1 MSVATLLP
9 WSVISVSGP
18 DASMFLQ
25 GQVTTDM
32 RELSAGQSRPGCLLN
47 LKGRIETNF
56 YICPQDDGF
65 LMVVHNSLQDSAITR
80 LKKYGVFSKVDI
92 SASSLNVVGYLG
104 SISAEIALPNNSNEY
119 ITEQGQYWLRLHGD
133 ARFLRLCQP
142 EQLEPTITA
151 DTDDVTSWLADS
163 IAAGD
168 WLIDASA
175 QGLYQPQEL
184 DAHELQGVSYQKGC
198 YLGQEI
204 VARLYFRGQL
214 KSSLKCLKS
223 TTLST
228 EEIAAKQI
236 VTANGQSVGEVVA
249 AIGSAGLVL
258 AIVRNEHNEVEIT
271 LANGETT
278 HWQAQAFIR

>member
-18 DASMFLQ
+18 DASTFLQ

-56 YICPQDDGF
+56 YLCPQDDGF
-65 LMVVHNSLQDSAITR
+65 LMVVHNSLQESAITR

-92 SASSLNVVGYLG
+92 TASPLSVVGYLDLV
-104 SISAEIALPNNSNEY
+104 STEITLPNHCNEC
-119 ITEQGQYWLRLHGD
+119 ISEHGEYWLRLHGE
-133 ARFLRLCQP
+133 ARFLRLCHP
-142 EQLEPTITA
+142 EKLTPELMSDASGLAT
-151 DTDDVTSWLADS
+151 WLAAS
-163 IAAGD
+163 ITAGD

-223 TTLST
+223 AAVDATD
-228 EEIAAKQI
+228 IAPNQVI
-236 VTANGQSVGEVVA
+236 TVNEQSVGEVVA
-249 AIGSAGLVL
+249 AVGSAGLVL
-258 AIVRNEHNEVEIT
+258 AIVRNEHNEVQIA
-271 LANGETT
+271 LASGDIS
-278 HWQAQAFIR
+278 HWQAQEFIR

>member
-1 MSVATLLP
+1 MSIATLLP

-18 DASMFLQ
+18 DASTFLQ

-56 YICPQDDGF
+56 YLCPQESGY
-65 LMVVHNSLQDSAITR
+65 LMVLHKSLQDSAITR
-80 LKKYGVFSKVDI
+80 LKKYGVFSKVNI
-92 SASSLNVVGYLG
+92 TASPLNVVGYLG
-104 SISAEIALPNNSNEY
+104 LVSTEINLPNNSNEY
-119 ITEQGQYWLRLHGD
+119 ITEQGQYWMRLHGE

-142 EQLEPTITA
+142 EQLTPELLA
-151 DTDDVTSWLADS
+151 DESGLESWLAAS
-163 IAAGD
+163 IKTGD

-223 TTLST
+223 TTLDAAD
-228 EEIAAKQI
+228 IAPKQVI
-236 VTANGQSVGEVVA
+236 TANEQSVGEVVA
-249 AIGSAGLVL
+249 AVGSAGLVL
-258 AIVRNEHNEVEIT
+258 AIVRNEHNEVQIP
-271 LANGETT
+271 LANGDIS
-278 HWQAQAFIR
+278 HWQAQAFMR

>member
-1 MSVATLLP
+1 MSIATLLP

-18 DASMFLQ
+18 DASTFLQ

-56 YICPQDDGF
+56 YICPQDNGF

-92 SASSLNVVGYLG
+92 TASSLKVVGYLG
-104 SISAEIALPNNSNEY
+104 KVSDELALPNNSNES
-119 ITEQGQYWLRLHGD
+119 IAEQGQYWLRLHGD

-142 EQLEPTITA
+142 EQLEPKIKA
-151 DTDDVTSWLADS
+151 DMGDLTRWLAAS

-223 TTLST
+223 TALNTAD
-228 EEIAAKQI
+228 IAPQQVI
-236 VTANGQSVGEVVA
+236 TANGQSVGEVVA
-249 AIGSAGLVL
+249 AIGSTGLAL
-258 AIVRNEHNEVEIT
+258 AIVRNEYNEVEIT

-278 HWQAQAFIR
+278 HWQAHAFVR

>member
-9 WSVISVSGP
+9 WSVISVTGP
-18 DASMFLQ
+18 DASTFLQ

-56 YICPQDDGF
+56 YLCPQDSGF

-80 LKKYGVFSKVDI
+80 LKKYGVFSKVEI
-92 SASSLNVVGYLG
+92 TASPLYVVGYLG
-104 SISAEIALPNNSNEY
+104 LVSTEVALPNNSNEY
-119 ITEQGQYWLRLHGD
+119 ITEQGQYWLRLHGQ

-142 EQLEPTITA
+142 EQLAPELMPDASGLAT
-151 DTDDVTSWLADS
+151 WLAAS
-163 IAAGD
+163 ITAGD

-223 TTLST
+223 TALAAAD
-228 EEIAAKQI
+228 IAPKHVI
-236 VTANGQSVGEVVA
+236 TANEQSVGEVVA
-249 AIGSAGLVL
+249 AVGSAGLVL
-258 AIVRNEHNEVEIT
+258 AIVRNEHTDVQIA
-271 LANGETT
+271 LANGDIS